1 MVGRFDLG
9 VCLLRRPAKCL
20 PRFKVRSH
28 PDSPKVLE
36 LYRERTI
43 STISEIKTG
52 SAVRSRY
59 NDLKVAAAA
68 AASL

>member
-1 MVGRFDLG
+1 MNEIGWRSLFH
-9 VCLLRRPAKCL
+9 RRPEAKGTL
-20 PRFKVRSH
+20 ANLT
-28 PDSPKVLE
+28 SPEVLE